1 MLSVVPQ
8 VQLPLNFQNNLLTKL
23 SALIVSMLKFIKKG
37 FLIKKFFFQINK
49 NKEKLGTSLDGVD
62 YFARCC
68 TIAGRIFIKQT
79 GADPTQ
85 LMRSLMDEIFEVFLF

>member
-37 FLIKKFFFQINK
+37 FLI
-49 NKEKLGTSLDGVD
+49 
-62 YFARCC
+62 
-68 TIAGRIFIKQT
+68 
-79 GADPTQ
+79 
-85 LMRSLMDEIFEVFLF
+85 

>member
-37 FLIKKFFFQINK
+37 FLIKNNLFSQFKKIKK
-49 NKEKLGTSLDGVD
+49 NWGRLWMVLITLHVAVLLLD
-62 YFARCC
+62 
-68 TIAGRIFIKQT
+68 
-79 GADPTQ
+79 
-85 LMRSLMDEIFEVFLF
+85 VFLLNKRVLIQHN

>member
-1 MLSVVPQ
+1 
-8 VQLPLNFQNNLLTKL
+8 
-23 SALIVSMLKFIKKG
+23 
-37 FLIKKFFFQINK
+37 
-49 NKEKLGTSLDGVD
+49 LGTSLDGVD

-85 LMRSLMDEIFEVFLF
+85 LMRSLMDEIFEVFFILKIFLIPRPVLLFQKIWIKNILSLGCPMAQWSLRYLRSACRGLI